1 MMWRIR
7 QLIHALLFGVLC
19 IGCVEKSD
27 PYPDSSQEDGGEPG
41 TGTALVSI
49 SYLKSFYTGYPTFI
63 TKDWE
68 LQGVVTANDRYG
80 TFPFGLVVQDDT
92 GGIEI
97 KLSGD
102 DLFLTYPIGQPIRV
116 RCQGLVLGA
125 YGGYVTLGS
134 VSADAEY
141 QNGFISQTDIPGRLS
156 KRGEL
161 KPVLPDTLRFSEL
174 EPKHVGCFVAFETV
188 QFVNEELG
196 LAWCDEDSDSNRHL
210 VNPEGDTLLV
220 RTSRYARFADDA
232 LPVGSGYVEGILV
245 WFNNSYQLRVIDAR
259 NVIMESPRF

>member
-1 MMWRIR
+1 MWRSSRFLKI
-7 QLIHALLFGVLC
+7 LLFGILC

-27 PYPDSSQEDGGEPG
+27 PYPDPSQGGDGEPG
-41 TGTALVSI
+41 AGTTLVSI
-49 SYLKSFYTGYPTFI
+49 SYLKGYYTGYPTPI

-80 TFPFGLVVQDDT
+80 TFPYGLVVQDAT

-102 DLFLTYPIGQPIRV
+102 DLFLTYPIGQPIRI

-134 VSADAEY
+134 VSSDADY
-141 QNGFISQTDIPGRLS
+141 QNGFISQTDISGRLS
-156 KRGEL
+156 KRGEIE
-161 KPVLPDTLRFSEL
+161 PVLPDTLRFAEL
-174 EPKHVGCFVAFETV
+174 EPKHVGCFVAFEMV
-188 QFVNEELG
+188 QFVDEELG
-196 LAWCDEDSDSNRHL
+196 LTWCDEDSDSNRHL
-210 VNPEGDTLLV
+210 VNVDGDTLLV
-220 RTSRYARFADDA
+220 RTSRYARFADDV
-232 LPVGSGYVEGILV
+232 LPVGSGYVEGILE

-259 NVIMESPRF
+259 NVIMESSRF